1 MKFDPERLLLLL
13 QVLSIPTNTGMVSF
27 NPVKPMNLKNG
38 DSVKYPCM
46 LFGINKSHNFTCTDM
61 YCMLIVKN
69 DSTSDYCCTWWFTN
83 DKFMLSLIDND
94 DNEDPEMTRNIS
106 DTVAMG
112 NFHKSEEEHFQKD
125 CLSGT
130 PITWELEVAVKECLS
145 NLKSF
150 YNAALAEWNG
160 VL

>member
-13 QVLSIPTNTGMVSF
+13 KIMSIPTNPDMVSF
-27 NPVKPMNLKNG
+27 SPAGPMNLPNG
-38 DSVKYPCM
+38 DSVRYPSM
-46 LFGINKSHNFTCTDM
+46 AFGANKAHNFTCTNM
-61 YCMLIVKN
+61 YCMLTIQN
-69 DSTSDYCCTWWFTN
+69 SSTSDYCCTWWFTN
-83 DKFMLSLIDND
+83 DKFMLSIIDND

-112 NFHKSEEEHFQKD
+112 HFHKTEEEHFQED

-130 PITWELEVAVKECLS
+130 SITWELETEVKETLS

-150 YNAALAEWNG
+150 YNTALAGWNG